1 MSLASKSQSLKIFE
15 RVKSKSSNKVCFDCG
30 TKNPTWASVPFGIY
44 LCLDC
49 SAKHRNLGVHI
60 SFVRSTNL
68 DQWQWDQLRIMKV
81 GGNESATKFFQ
92 SHGGSAALASKDPK
106 VKYESSAAAKYKEE
120 LKRRAAADAEDYPDQ
135 VVITDAVIPAP
146 EDGTATPSGDADDD
160 FFASWDKP
168 AIKRPTPPTSRTV
181 TPPVV
186 GRNSPSNLSANAN
199 GNANARP
206 KSPLAATENA
216 SSAEAPPATRTTSSS
231 AIRKSAAAGGPR
243 RANVLGAKRA
253 PKLGAKKVTGA
264 EAIDFE
270 EAERKAREEAERA
283 EKLGYNPDAEAA
295 ETEADPK
302 STEAA
307 DETSEI
313 ATPKPISPKKAAVG
327 VTPARERSGSD
338 IERLGMGI
346 GRLGFGQVGAGK
358 SATAPPAPTAKKLGF
373 GATGQKKAGAD
384 GDDDDDENSY
394 ARKKFAGQ
402 KGISSDEYFGR
413 DTYDPSAKAEARSRL
428 QNFEG
433 STSISSNAYFGRSED
448 DHAGADEYG
457 GYGDIESAARDV
469 VRRFGVTAGDD
480 LEHLRDTLGEG
491 ASKLQNAIRNYLRG

>member
-1 MSLASKSQSLKIFE
+1 M
-15 RVKSKSSNKVCFDCG
+15 
-30 TKNPTWASVPFGIY
+30 
-44 LCLDC
+44 
-49 SAKHRNLGVHI
+49 
-60 SFVRSTNL
+60 
-68 DQWQWDQLRIMKV
+68 
-81 GGNESATKFFQ
+81 
-92 SHGGSAALASKDPK
+92 
-106 VKYESSAAAKYKEE
+106 
-120 LKRRAAADAEDYPDQ
+120 
-135 VVITDAVIPAP
+135 VITDAVIPAP

-168 AIKRPTPPTSRTV
+168 AIKRPTPPTTRTV
-181 TPPVV
+181 TPPVI

-231 AIRKSAAAGGPR
+231 AIRKSAAAGGAR
-243 RANVLGAKRA
+243 KANVLGAKRA

-283 EKLGYNPDAEAA
+283 EKLGYNPEAEAEA
-295 ETEADPK
+295 VETEADTK
-302 STEAA
+302 SKSAA
-307 DETSEI
+307 NETSRI
-313 ATPKPISPKKAAVG
+313 ASPTPISPKKPGVG

-358 SATAPPAPTAKKLGF
+358 SATAPPAPTVKKLGF
-373 GATGQKKAGAD
+373 GATGQKKTGGD
-384 GDDDDDENSY
+384 EDDDDDENSY

-413 DTYDPSAKAEARSRL
+413 DTYDPSAKTEARSRL

-448 DHAGADEYG
+448 DHAGGDEHG
-457 GYGDIESAARDV
+457 GYGDIESAARDA

-491 ASKLQNAIRNYLRG
+491 ASKLQSTFVICLYGSNVYLRCLAVAQEG